1 MNSPVSGF
9 GQRRYRTRLKYRT
22 GWPELTALA
31 DILFL
36 SLLFFV
42 LASTSVRVSGIEVR
56 LPEVDTLSSAVL
68 ERYVVSLTP
77 PDPAATKTSSADA
90 PDEKSVNIYFRE
102 KRCRDLGELRQ
113 ELAELRRRH
122 DGQVNV
128 IIRADRGIPFDEVA
142 RVMDAAKAEN
152 VSCFIAV
159 KVPEENSSTT
169 FEK

>member
-1 MNSPVSGF
+1 MRSTVTAF
-9 GQRRYRTRLKYRT
+9 GQRRYRTRLRHRS

-42 LASTSVRVSGIEVR
+42 IASTSVRVSGIEVK
-56 LPEVDTLSSAVL
+56 LPEADTLSSAVL

-77 PDPAATKTSSADA
+77 VAAGGTG
-90 PDEKSVNIYFRE
+90 VNIYFRE
-102 KRCRDLGELRQ
+102 KRCGDLGELRQ

-122 DGQVNV
+122 TDDVKV
-128 IIRADRGIPFDEVA
+128 IIRADRRIPFEEVA
-142 RVMDAAKAEN
+142 RVMDAAKAEK
-152 VSCFIAV
+152 VACFIAV
-159 KVPEENSSTT
+159 KVPEEDISTT